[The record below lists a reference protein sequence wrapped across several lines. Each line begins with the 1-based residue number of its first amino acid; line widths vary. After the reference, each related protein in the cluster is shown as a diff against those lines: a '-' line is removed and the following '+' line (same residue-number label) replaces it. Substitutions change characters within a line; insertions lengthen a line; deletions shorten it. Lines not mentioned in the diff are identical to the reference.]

1 MLKLGVKERYMRIKF
16 KFGNLYKKIK
26 LMLYKSMFK
35 KIKDNGESL
44 TTTEYLCL
52 ECIYLMNKPTITEFA
67 QFLDIS
73 SPNAT
78 YKIKTLMNKGFL
90 SKEKSKKDGRE
101 YRLVPTQKFFDFF
114 ENKDEMD
121 EINGLRD
128 NFNKHE
134 NKQFDKILKLMEEV

>member
-1 MLKLGVKERYMRIKF
+1 MKIKF
-16 KFGNLYKKIK
+16 RFGNLYRKIK
-26 LMLYKSMFK
+26 LTLYKSMFK

-90 SKEKSKKDGRE
+90 TKEKSEKDGRE
-101 YRLVPTQKFFDFF
+101 YTLAPTEKFFELF
-114 ENKDEMD
+114 ENKDELETIKD
-121 EINGLRD
+121 LKD
-128 NFNKHE
+128 NFNKKE
-134 NKQFDKILKLMEEV
+134 NKQFEKILKLMEEA